1 MSNMNIPI
9 KISFE
14 AADNGINE
22 VFGSINLN
30 IRNFKENLNGG
41 KTSTKGVDDALKG
54 LGNTINGSNNGIKN
68 LNENLNKTTS
78 VSAKAKTELK
88 GISDTVKQISMDSAM
103 IKLGVFSSVMGGIGS
118 RMKYSAADTIDDLS
132 NIQDNSIRIKQLIRN
147 EDKKSFLHVFNDQL
161 DELSTKTRA
170 SKSELSDLWYLI
182 SSSGV
187 NKLTDITQLAQSSSL
202 LSDASKRNLDSSQ
215 AFTILNAFKNS
226 YQIPMAQMGLTT
238 DIIARGKDL
247 GSFNYHELEDTIKYA
262 TPILGAIT
270 NGDVATNMALLA
282 TLGNHDIKGSTAGT
296 SIRSVAMAFIPA
308 PTKGM
313 LSDKEQKK
321 FEDTLGLEFM
331 NKGRNSLLG
340 QIGITPEK
348 IYVERDV
355 KDKDGKV
362 IGKEKVIDLEKA
374 LTLVAKHLKELKGDD
389 RLSFIKGIY
398 NKTALSAGITFDKF
412 LGDFEENLT
421 KLRDKDTQGFAL
433 SQALAS
439 RNTLGAK
446 QAELHNAWQTAKIS
460 VLNDVVSSFL
470 GNLFDSLKNKLT
482 NIPKASS
489 FFKNTVGV
497 IGLISYSFISFIA
510 SASQFFVGIY
520 FAAKA
525 TGPIIKALK
534 WVGEAL
540 IILFRFFGLIAK
552 IIGVVA
558 TLIGGELLVAIG
570 GIALAFLAI
579 YEVCKHW
586 KDICNLFL
594 PLDKTKFKKEDI
606 KKKEAELQ
614 DSDPRFMMFNWLTK
628 RNAEPKPVDKK
639 IENKKDLSYQKIQ
652 HEFHFIGLPPG
663 VSVLHTT
670 RELSTSRGGMGH
682 VQEAIV

>member
-1 MSNMNIPI
+1 MSSTNIPI

-22 VFGSINLN
+22 IFGSINLT

-41 KTSTKGVDDALKG
+41 KTSAKGVDEALKG
-54 LGNTINGSNNGIKN
+54 LGDTVNGSNNGIKN

-78 VSAKAKTELK
+78 DSAKARKELK
-88 GISDTVKQISMDSAM
+88 GISDTVKQISMDTAM
-103 IKLGVFSSVMGGIGS
+103 MKLGVFSSVMSGIS
-118 RMKYSAADTIDDLS
+118 SKMKYSASDTIDDLS
-132 NIQDNSIRIKQLIRN
+132 NIQDNSIRIKQLLRN
-147 EDKKSFLHVFNDQL
+147 EDKKNFLHVFNDQL
-161 DELSTKTRA
+161 DNLTTKTRA

-187 NKLTDITQLAQSSSL
+187 NKLSDVTQLAQSSSL

-247 GSFNYHELEDTIKYA
+247 GAFNYHELEDTIKYA

-270 NGDVATNMALLA
+270 NGDVAVNMALLA

-321 FEDTLGLEFM
+321 FADTLGIEFL

-340 QIGITPEK
+340 QLGVTPEK
-348 IYVERDV
+348 VYVERDV

-362 IGKEKVIDLEKA
+362 IGKEKVIDLEAA
-374 LTLVAKHLKELKGDD
+374 LKLVAKNLKNIKEED

-398 NKTALSAGITFDKF
+398 NKQAISSGVTFDKF
-412 LGDFEENLT
+412 LSEFEDKLT
-421 KLRDKDTQGFAL
+421 KLRDGDTKGFAL
-433 SQALAS
+433 NQALAS
-439 RNTLGAK
+439 RNTLAAK
-446 QAELHNAWQTAKIS
+446 RDELHNSWQTAKIS

-470 GNLFDSLKNKLT
+470 GNLFDSLKNKLA
-482 NIPKASS
+482 NIPKTSS
-489 FFKNTVGV
+489 FFKNTVGI

-510 SASQFFVGIY
+510 SSSQLFVGLY
-520 FAAKA
+520 FASKA
-525 TGPIIKALK
+525 TGPILKALK
-534 WVGEAL
+534 GSIGFIIEVFDG
-540 IILFRFFGLIAK
+540 ILFIVRVLI
-552 IIGVVA
+552 

-579 YEVCKHW
+579 YEAYKHW
-586 KDICNLFL
+586 KKISNLFL
-594 PLDKTKFKKEDI
+594 PSDKTKFKKEDI
-606 KKKEAELQ
+606 KKKEVELQ
-614 DSDPRFMMFNWLTK
+614 QSNPGFMLFNWLNK
-628 RNAEPKPVDKK
+628 GKEDHKLKDKK
-639 IENKKDLSYQKIQ
+639 INDKKELSYQKIQ
-652 HEFHFIGLPPG
+652 HEFIFTGLPHG
-663 VSVLHTT
+663 VGVIHRAIS
-670 RELSTSRGGMGH
+670 SSSPMGH
-682 VQEAIV
+682 MHEAIV